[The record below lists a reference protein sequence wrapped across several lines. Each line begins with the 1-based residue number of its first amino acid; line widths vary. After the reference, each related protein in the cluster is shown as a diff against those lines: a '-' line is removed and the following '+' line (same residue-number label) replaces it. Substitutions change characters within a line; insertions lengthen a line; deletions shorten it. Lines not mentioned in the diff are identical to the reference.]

1 MKAQDLQA
9 ELKAI
14 LEQYAQIEN
23 GAEQALVKRLLN
35 LIENMAAQI
44 EALKGEVQELRDE
57 NNRLKG
63 EQGKPEIKAD
73 KKKNAQD
80 ISSEAERRQAQ
91 ADADAAA
98 GIGEA
103 DKDANGKKKRNREPK
118 LPKIKVDRE
127 QICQLDKDG
136 LPNDL
141 QFKGYEDVV
150 IQDLIIRTD
159 NVKYRREIYYS
170 PSQKRTYLGELP
182 TDVRGLGQFGPGIR
196 SLIPILKTEG
206 GMSEKRL
213 LGFFQNFGIEISPA
227 YISQQW
233 TGGYE
238 LFHREKSDLY
248 RAGIA
253 ASDFVQIDDTSAR
266 VNGVTHYCQV
276 VCSPLFTGYFTT
288 PNKDR
293 LSVLSVLTDF
303 SSRHYLYGEHA
314 IKLLDTFGLSA
325 KARTAI
331 DAVLQPDLVMTED
344 EFIDKFMEIDGLGK
358 RQGVHLAEACA
369 IAYYRQQTDFPVINM
384 LMADDAPQF
393 KLISKYLCLCWI
405 HDGRHYKKL
414 TPIVPMHQDVLTDF
428 RGRYWAYYTE
438 LLNYKKDPT
447 AAEQTRLDKGFDE
460 IFSIKTGYDDLDDR
474 IAKTLAKKVEL
485 LNVLE
490 YPKLP
495 LHNNDAELGARV
507 QARVRDVS
515 FQTKS
520 IAGTKIKDTF
530 MTINQTAKKLGIS
543 FYEYV
548 FDRVSGALKLPS
560 LANLITSKVQ
570 TVPI

>member
-1 MKAQDLQA
+1 MKTQDIQAQ
-9 ELKAI
+9 LKAI
-14 LEQYAQIEN
+14 LEQYAQIEK
-23 GAEQALVKRLLN
+23 GAEQALVTRLLN
-35 LIENMAAQI
+35 LIENMGGQI

-63 EQGKPEIKAD
+63 EQGKPDIKAN
-73 KKKNAQD
+73 KNKSGQD

-91 ADADAAA
+91 ADADAGA
-98 GIGEA
+98 GIGES
-103 DKDANGKKKRNREPK
+103 DKEANGKTKRHREPK
-118 LPKIKVDRE
+118 LPKIEIDRE
-127 QICQLDKDG
+127 QICQLDKEG
-136 LPNDL
+136 LPDDL

-150 IQDLIIRTD
+150 IQDLIIKTD
-159 NVKYRREIYYS
+159 NVKYRREVYYS
-170 PSQKRTYLGELP
+170 PSQKKTYLGELP
-182 TDVRGLGQFGPGIR
+182 TDVRGQGQFGPGIR

-213 LGFFQNFGIEISPA
+213 LGFFQNFDIEISPA
-227 YISQQW
+227 YISQHW

-238 LFHREKSDLY
+238 LFHQEKSDLY

-253 ASDFVQIDDTSAR
+253 ASDYIQIDDTSAR
-266 VNGVTHYCQV
+266 VNGVNHYCQV

-288 PNKDR
+288 ANKDR
-293 LSVLSVLTDF
+293 LSVLSVLTNF
-303 SSRHYLYGEHA
+303 SPQHYLYDEHA
-314 IKLLDTFGLSA
+314 IELLDAFGLSA
-325 KARTAI
+325 KARAAI

-344 EFIDKFMEIDGLGK
+344 EFIDKFIEIDGLGK
-358 RQGVHLAEACA
+358 RSGVHLAEACA
-369 IAYYRQQTDFPVINM
+369 IAYYQQQTDFPVVNI

-414 TPIVPMHQDVLTDF
+414 MPIVPIHQDALSDF
-428 RGRYWAYYTE
+428 RGLYWAYYTE
-438 LLNYKKDPT
+438 LLKYKRNPT
-447 AAEQTRLDKGFDE
+447 AQEKTRLDKRFDE
-460 IFSIKTGYDDLDDR
+460 LFSIKTGYDDLDDR
-474 IAKTLAKKVEL
+474 IAKTLAKKAEL

-490 YPKLP
+490 YPQLP

-520 IAGTKIKDTF
+520 VAGTKIKDTF

-543 FYEYV
+543 FYKYV
-548 FDRVSGALKLPS
+548 FDRVSGAFKLPS
-560 LANLITSKVQ
+560 LADLIMSKAQ
-570 TVPI
+570 TIPL

>member
-1 MKAQDLQA
+1 MKAQELQA
-9 ELKAI
+9 SLKAI

-23 GAEQALVKRLLN
+23 GAEQALVKKLLN
-35 LIENMAAQI
+35 LIENMVAQI
-44 EALKGEVQELRDE
+44 EALKEEVQELRDE

-63 EQGKPEIKAD
+63 EQGKPDIKAS
-73 KKKNAQD
+73 KKKNGQD

-103 DKDANGKKKRNREPK
+103 DKDANGKRKRNREPK
-118 LPKIKVDRE
+118 LPKIRIDRE
-127 QICQLDKDG
+127 QICHLAKEG
-136 LPNDL
+136 MPNDL

-150 IQDLIIRTD
+150 IQDLIIKTD

-170 PSQKRTYLGELP
+170 PSQKKTYLGELP
-182 TDVRGLGQFGPGIR
+182 ADVRGQGQFGPGIR

-238 LFHREKSDLY
+238 LFHQEKSDLY

-253 ASDFVQIDDTSAR
+253 ASDYVHIDDTSAR
-266 VNGVTHYCQV
+266 VNGVNHYCQV

-303 SSRHYLYGEHA
+303 SPQHYLYGEHA
-314 IKLLDTFGLSA
+314 IKLLGTFGLSA

-331 DAVLQPDLVMTED
+331 GAVLQPDLVMTED
-344 EFIDKFMEIDGLGK
+344 EFIDKFIEIDGLGK

-369 IAYYRQQTDFPVINM
+369 IAYYRQQTDFPVIKM

-393 KLISKYLCLCWI
+393 KLISEYLCVCWI
-405 HDGRHYKKL
+405 HDGRHDKKL
-414 TPIVPMHQDVLTDF
+414 MPIVPIHQAALTDF
-428 RGRYWAYYTE
+428 RGSYWAYYTE
-438 LLNYKKDPT
+438 LLNYKKDPKT
-447 AAEQTRLDKGFDE
+447 DEKTRLDKRFDE
-460 IFSIKTGYDDLDDR
+460 LFSIKTGYDDLDDR
-474 IAKTLAKKVEL
+474 IAKTLAKKAEL

-530 MTINQTAKKLGIS
+530 LTINQTAKKLGIS

-548 FDRVSGALKLPS
+548 FDRVSGAFKLPS
-560 LANLITSKVQ
+560 LADLITSKARAS
-570 TVPI
+570 PI